1 MSMCSFLLGW
11 LSATVAALEP
21 CYSPPAIQIHGGYL
35 AGMEMVKTIQQIC
48 WSGVLLL
55 DPEQSINTSSR
66 GRQIVV
72 F

>member
-1 MSMCSFLLGW
+1 
-11 LSATVAALEP
+11 
-21 CYSPPAIQIHGGYL
+21 
-35 AGMEMVKTIQQIC
+35 MEMVKTIQQIC